1 MSLKALTFFTLLL
14 APLSLADKTFPIHKT
29 GNDGLNCRTA
39 PNTSGAIKKSYPGN
53 GKVTI
58 TCQTR
63 GESISGHNVWD
74 RTTDGCYVAD
84 YYVKTGTGNYVVA
97 ACDGPKTTGPAKPQ
111 PTSPAKPPKGS
122 PPFPTG
128 QCKQYVIDAGHKTV
142 KQFPGV
148 VKQIWCYANKP
159 GEHGQG
165 RALDFMVK
173 PRSQEGLKLAEW
185 VMNNHKSMKVMYV
198 IWEQRIWN
206 IQREQPRPWSQW
218 RKMEDRGSC
227 TQNHCDH
234 IHVSYL

>member
-1 MSLKALTFFTLLL
+1 MAFKAISLFFLL
-14 APLSLADKTFPIHKT
+14 AGSALADKTFPIHKT

-39 PNTSGAIKKSYPGN
+39 PNTGGAIKKSYPSN

-58 TCQTR
+58 TCQTK
-63 GESISGHNVWD
+63 GENVNGHNVWD
-74 RTTDGCYVAD
+74 RTKDGCYVAD
-84 YYVKTGTGNYVVA
+84 YYVKTGTDKYVVA
-97 ACDGPKTTGPAKPQ
+97 ACDGGSKPKPKP
-111 PTSPAKPPKGS
+111 PTSPANPPKGA
-122 PPFPTG
+122 PKIPTNN
-128 QCKQYVIDAGHKTV
+128 CKQYVIESGYTTLK
-142 KQFPGV
+142 KFPGV
-148 VKQIWCYANKP
+148 VHTVWCYANKA
-159 GEHGQG
+159 GEHGKG

-173 PRSQEGLKLAEW
+173 PRSKEGLQLAEW
-185 VMNNHKSMKVMYV
+185 VMNNHKSLKVMYV